1 MAAIHFLHE
10 LLPHQVN
17 DPANAQ
23 QKGAVAIINIT
34 HTVKTPVRP
43 PVVETEA
50 TVALRVQI

>member
-1 MAAIHFLHE
+1 MAAIRFLHE

-17 DPANAQ
+17 NPANAQ

-50 TVALRVQI
+50 TVALGVQI